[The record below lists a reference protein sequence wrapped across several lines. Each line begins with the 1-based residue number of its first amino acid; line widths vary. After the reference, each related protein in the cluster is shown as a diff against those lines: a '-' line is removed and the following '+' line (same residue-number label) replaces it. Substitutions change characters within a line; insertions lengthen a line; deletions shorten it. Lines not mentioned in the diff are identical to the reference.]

1 LGLIK
6 TSSDAEA
13 LASQVPDSGSF
24 VFVPAFNGLFA
35 PRWRPDARGTMTG
48 ITQVC
53 LEELFVQMINQLV
66 HFYLKTRSS
75 SQRNNIS
82 SLVHLNPVVFKQEI
96 FLMP

>member
-1 LGLIK
+1 LIK

-48 ITQVC
+48 ITQV
-53 LEELFVQMINQLV
+53 
-66 HFYLKTRSS
+66 
-75 SQRNNIS
+75 
-82 SLVHLNPVVFKQEI
+82 SLVGSLV
-96 FLMP
+96 

>member
-1 LGLIK
+1 MISKKTIDLLSAHFALEGSIAAAGSVIRWLRDNLGLIK

-48 ITQVC
+48 ITQV
-53 LEELFVQMINQLV
+53 
-66 HFYLKTRSS
+66 
-75 SQRNNIS
+75 
-82 SLVHLNPVVFKQEI
+82 SLVGFSV
-96 FLMP
+96 